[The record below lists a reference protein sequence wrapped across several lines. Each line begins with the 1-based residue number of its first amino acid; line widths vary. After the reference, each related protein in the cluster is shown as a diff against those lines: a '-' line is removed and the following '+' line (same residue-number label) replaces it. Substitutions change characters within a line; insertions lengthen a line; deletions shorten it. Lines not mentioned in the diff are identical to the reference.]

1 MHGYVR
7 VLDETF
13 STLREN
19 VVSTPRGY
27 LARLTSAAG
36 AHRYCG
42 FGQEVGAV
50 LRCAVVRQKGEA
62 RVLGCALVFKVV
74 VLEGLLRQPSVWP
87 AVVQRGVQPQP
98 LPLLYQLLGM
108 RGLNSKQ

>member
-1 MHGYVR
+1 MLFPRHVASWLASPLQLELTVTVDLAKRLVLCSGVQWCVSR
-7 VLDETF
+7 VK
-13 STLREN
+13 
-19 VVSTPRGY
+19 
-27 LARLTSAAG
+27 
-36 AHRYCG
+36 
-42 FGQEVGAV
+42 
-50 LRCAVVRQKGEA
+50 KGEA